1 MLFISFIYKMQA
13 FFWGGDKKI
22 PPGGHRRAGRNAG
35 RTQARGK
42 KCRADTGV
50 REEMPGGHRRAG
62 RNAGRTQARGRD
74 KNGRPA
80 RRIEKIPPAAS
91 AGWQIKKIPPA
102 APYPEQ
108 GRYRAAGFSSLIC
121 FCLRTAHLQRKISRC
136 GGAFPMRQAGQNLRL
151 TIVPKV
157 RAA

>member
-62 RNAGRTQARGRD
+62 GI

-136 GGAFPMRQAGQNLRL
+136 GGAFPTRQAGQNLRL
-151 TIVPKV
+151 TAAPKV
-157 RAA
+157 HAA

>member
-1 MLFISFIYKMQA
+1 MLFISFIYKMQV

-22 PPGGHRRAGRNAG
+22 PPGGHRRAGG
-35 RTQARGK
+35 I
-42 KCRADTGV
+42 
-50 REEMPGGHRRAG
+50 
-62 RNAGRTQARGRD
+62 

-108 GRYRAAGFSSLIC
+108 GRYQAAGFSSLVC
-121 FCLRTAHLQRKISRC
+121 FCLRTLYRRRKISRC
-136 GGAFPMRQAGQNLRL
+136 GDAFPTRQAGQNLRL
-151 TIVPKV
+151 TAAPKV
-157 RAA
+157 RTA

>member
-1 MLFISFIYKMQA
+1 MQA

-22 PPGGHRRAGRNAG
+22 PPGGHRACGEKRRADTGVREEMPGGHRACG
-35 RTQARGK
+35 EKR
-42 KCRADTGV
+42 RADTGV

-62 RNAGRTQARGRD
+62 GI

-136 GGAFPMRQAGQNLRL
+136 GGAFPTHQAGQNLRL
-151 TIVPKV
+151 TAVPKV
-157 RAA
+157 HAA

>member
-1 MLFISFIYKMQA
+1 MR
-13 FFWGGDKKI
+13 GET
-22 PPGGHRRAGRNAG
+22 PGGHRSVEKYAGW
-35 RTQARGK
+35 TQECGK
-42 KCRADTGV
+42 IRRADTGV

-62 RNAGRTQARGRD
+62 GI

-108 GRYRAAGFSSLIC
+108 GRYRAAGFSSLI
-121 FCLRTAHLQRKISRC
+121 FFVYGRRTFSAKSAVAAVL
-136 GGAFPMRQAGQNLRL
+136 FPRVRQGK
-151 TIVPKV
+151 TFV
-157 RAA
+157 